1 MVVSQAASLIIMD
14 TVCLILVLTSL
25 IGNTL
30 VILTVLL
37 NKPMQTTLNY
47 LLVNLA
53 VADMVFAL
61 STGLKKGLFQYL
73 THPEGEAGRWLCV
86 WFTHGDIA
94 WFGAAASIFFL
105 VYIAIE
111 RYLAIIHPLRHR
123 GKFTK
128 GRLKLLIGIAW
139 FVSIVINMVDLL
151 EVKYYYFDSG
161 SCERCGNFNTTDE
174 RFFKAH
180 SLIWMLFGGVV
191 PVCIMVCL
199 YSRVA
204 YRLWVKPVE
213 SAQLKAS
220 QTALLRH
227 RKQVTVSLLVV
238 SAIYAFCWI
247 PALISHVT
255 MVWGVGVPWFNDAG
269 EVLIVL
275 NSCVNPGVYSL
286 RIKSFREHLRNVI
299 LCRKRRKIRAPS
311 GLTVPG
317 IASVVCKPSAE

>member
-1 MVVSQAASLIIMD
+1 ML
-14 TVCLILVLTSL
+14 
-25 IGNTL
+25 
-30 VILTVLL
+30 
-37 NKPMQTTLNY
+37 
-47 LLVNLA
+47 
-53 VADMVFAL
+53 
-61 STGLKKGLFQYL
+61 
-73 THPEGEAGRWLCV
+73 
-86 WFTHGDIA
+86 
-94 WFGAAASIFFL
+94 
-105 VYIAIE
+105 
-111 RYLAIIHPLRHR
+111 
-123 GKFTK
+123 
-128 GRLKLLIGIAW
+128 
-139 FVSIVINMVDLL
+139 DLL

-161 SCERCGNFNTTDE
+161 SCKSYDNFRTIDE

-180 SLIWMLFGGVV
+180 SLIWVLLAGVV
-191 PVCIMVCL
+191 PVCVMVCL

-213 SAQLKAS
+213 SAHLKAS

-238 SAIYAFCWI
+238 SAIYAICWI

-255 MVWGVGVPWFNDAG
+255 VIWGVGVQRFNDAG

-299 LCRKRRKIRAPS
+299 LCRKRRKIRAPP

-317 IASVVCKPSAE
+317 VASVVCKPSAE